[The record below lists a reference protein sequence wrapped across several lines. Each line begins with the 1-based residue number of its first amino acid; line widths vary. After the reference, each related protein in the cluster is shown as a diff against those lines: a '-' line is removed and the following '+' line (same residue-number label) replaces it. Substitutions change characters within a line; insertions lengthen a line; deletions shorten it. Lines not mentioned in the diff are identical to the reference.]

1 MTIGNIPKATR
12 RKPSDHATVLI
23 GYLPIPKLDNFTQ
36 DMRSMNGHRLF
47 HYCMK
52 RLLSP
57 LVEVAEKG
65 VDVTSADGFISH
77 VFPILA
83 AYVADFPEQCLVACC
98 KESFCPKCRVC
109 PQERGDLVESAP
121 RDQKR
126 TEVILEHKRTGRRVP
141 AFNNEGIREVYE
153 PFWKNLPHTDIFTCF
168 TPDILHQ
175 LHKGVF
181 KDHLVHWCVQV
192 AGTDEIDARFRS
204 MPSYPGLR
212 HFKHGISFVSQW
224 TGREHKE
231 MQRIFVGILVGAV
244 QQAVL
249 RTAVA
254 VIDFIYYAQLRVH
267 TTKTLEAWEKTLK
280 IFHENKQVFIDLDI
294 REHFNIPK
302 VHQML
307 HYIQSIKSHGTADG
321 YNTESPE
328 RLHIDYA
335 KEAYRASNKK
345 DYVRQMTVWLGRQEA
360 VARFSSFQDYL
371 AKRDLELAGQTS
383 VLENEDEESVD
394 GDDSEE
400 DVVASTS
407 QLRYTLAVKPGFPSL
422 RIQTI
427 TSDFHA
433 IDFIDCLST
442 FIRRLYSPPSLPI
455 LPNAVNFFDLFK
467 HLTITRTSLPAAGST
482 HFVDRIRTTPII
494 PAECSKTKST
504 PAHFDTVLVRT
515 EDMDNPHT
523 KGTWLEGKLHV
534 FPPFLNF
541 LTTVWPGL
549 RVAQIRVIFAVP
561 AHLR

>member
-1 MTIGNIPKATR
+1 METT
-12 RKPSDHATVLI
+12 
-23 GYLPIPKLDNFTQ
+23 
-36 DMRSMNGHRLF
+36 
-47 HYCMK
+47 
-52 RLLSP
+52 
-57 LVEVAEKG
+57 
-65 VDVTSADGFISH
+65 
-77 VFPILA
+77 
-83 AYVADFPEQCLVACC
+83 
-98 KESFCPKCRVC
+98 
-109 PQERGDLVESAP
+109 
-121 RDQKR
+121 
-126 TEVILEHKRTGRRVP
+126 
-141 AFNNEGIREVYE
+141 
-153 PFWKNLPHTDIFTCF
+153 
-168 TPDILHQ
+168 
-175 LHKGVF
+175 HKGVF

-427 TSDFHA
+427 TSDYHA

-442 FIRRLYSPPSLPI
+442 FIRRLYPPPSLPI
-455 LPNAVNFFDLFK
+455 LPNAVDFFDLFK
-467 HLTITRTSLPAAGST
+467 RLTITRTSLPATGST

-494 PAECSKTKST
+494 PAERSKTKST

-561 AHLR
+561 AHLRRPLIPSHLAYIEWFTHFRSPNSDSRLHSISRSYRNNSPVAEIIPITTIVSSCYLTPKFGTKYHPARWDTENILEECKSFFLTKHIDLDTFLRLEQHFPTT